1 MNKKVLIACLSALAA
16 LAAVITVSV
25 VFLYSGKGKEKDGAA
40 ALPQKAEYRL
50 LSAVP
55 SDAAMFMTF
64 SAFSSAVSCTAD
76 STKIFGVLLTDARE
90 ARHPF
95 RDMMDSLGKISR
107 KSLPDGPAVVSM
119 HYIRNMAPLLALE
132 IGRAGSDT
140 TDAVRLLISVAQK
153 KGLFTRI
160 ADGSALTGEDSPLH
174 KTSVLLVAAS
184 ETLLTASVRHLESG
198 TSVLEQESLSEA
210 AASAEGHNSLF
221 ISHEYIG
228 KLMASDLLRP
238 YSSCGSFFKKTAD
251 WTVLS
256 SDVRPGGSLHMTG
269 RMVASDRDQSA
280 VINMFRTAGTG
291 EQKFA
296 SAAPAETWF
305 ALSLS
310 TPDIAGYVRAYKSCL
325 DANGK
330 LERFN
335 QLAAAL
341 GHKAGID
348 PLRWAESLDIKEIA
362 RADVPAGDSLVS
374 VLLLRP
380 AKEDKSIITKG
391 AASASLKDCASPYP
405 NPYAGFVPALLG
417 DIFEV
422 DDSYSLYRDGWLA
435 FGSETSLATLGGGSL
450 ESTLSASGAALPAR
464 EVSLSAYFGV
474 SGIPSRLG
482 EIFRPAMASGVQA
495 TLSGVTDE
503 HATLSLSGDRLTLDV
518 VRASVAPD
526 KKAPVAAVKDTVV
539 YVNAGPFEVIN
550 SGTGKKNTL
559 SQAANGTLSL
569 RDEAGKG
576 LWGIP
581 FSGKLCGRV
590 ESIDYYNN
598 GKIQFLFAS
607 GSRLYLLDR
616 LGRFVKPFPVDLG
629 TEIVLGPA
637 AYDFTGAKGYTVMV
651 LFSDNTIGM
660 YDLHGRIKEGW
671 LGITSGETIKSL
683 PELVETGGR
692 KYWAVRTS
700 ARMEFYGFMGGAPL
714 TDWTGNK
721 TIRPDSG
728 ITVEDGA
735 VSVTCF
741 DGKVRKVKLKTEK

>member
-1 MNKKVLIACLSALAA
+1 MNKKVLITCLSALAA
-16 LAAVITVSV
+16 LAAVIAVAV
-25 VFLYSGKGKEKDGAA
+25 VFLYSGKGEKKGGSA
-40 ALPQKAEYRL
+40 ALPQKTEYRL

-64 SAFSSAVSCTAD
+64 SGFSSAVSCVGD

-90 ARHPF
+90 SGHPF
-95 RDMMDSLGKISR
+95 MDMMDSLGRSSR
-107 KSLPDGPAVVSM
+107 KSLPDGPAVISM

-132 IGRAGSDT
+132 IGRAGADT
-140 TDAVRLLISVAQK
+140 SDAVRLLISVARQ

-160 ADGSALTGEDSPLH
+160 ADGSVLTDAGSPLH
-174 KTSVLLVAAS
+174 KSSVLLVSPS

-198 TSVLEQESLSEA
+198 ASVLDQGPLSEA
-210 AASAEGHNSLF
+210 AASAENRNSLF

-228 KLMASDLLRP
+228 KLMVSDLQRP
-238 YSSCGSFFKKTAD
+238 YSSYGNFLKKTAD

-269 RMVASDRDQSA
+269 RMVASDRDQA
-280 VINMFRTAGTG
+280 ALINIFRSAGTG
-291 EQKFA
+291 ELKFA
-296 SAAPAETWF
+296 SAAPARTWF

-310 TPDIAGYVRAYKSCL
+310 TPDIAGHVRSYKKYL
-325 DANGK
+325 DANGR
-330 LERFN
+330 LDRFN
-335 QLAAAL
+335 QLAASF
-341 GHKAGID
+341 GSKAGID
-348 PLRWAESLDIKEIA
+348 PLRWAESLYIKEIA
-362 RADVPAGDSLVS
+362 RADVPVGDSLVS

-380 AKEDKSIITKG
+380 GREDKNIITKG
-391 AASASLKDCASPYP
+391 GPGSLKDCASPYP

-417 DIFEV
+417 DLFEI

-435 FGSETSLATLGGGSL
+435 FGSEASLATLGEGSL
-450 ESTLSASGAALPAR
+450 ESTLSAAGAALPVK
-464 EVSLSAYFGV
+464 EVGLAAYFGV

-482 EIFRPAMASGVQA
+482 EIFRPVMASHVRS
-495 TLSGVTDE
+495 TLAGVTDE
-503 HATLSLSGDRLTLDV
+503 HAMMALSGDRLSLDV

-526 KKAPVAAVKDTVV
+526 KKAPADVVRDTVV
-539 YVNAGPFEVIN
+539 RVDAGPFEVIN
-550 SGTGKKNTL
+550 SATGKKNTL

-569 RDEAGKG
+569 RDESGKG

-590 ESIDYYNN
+590 ENIDYYNN

-607 GSRLYLLDR
+607 GSKLYLLDR

-629 TEIVLGPA
+629 KDVVLGPA

-660 YDLHGRIKEGW
+660 YDLHGRVREGW
-671 LGITSGETIKSL
+671 LGITSDDTIKSL
-683 PELVETGGR
+683 PELVEVGGQ

-700 ARMEFYGFMGGAPL
+700 ARMEFYGFMGGQPL
-714 TDWTGNK
+714 TDYSGNR

-728 ITVEDGA
+728 ITVEDGS